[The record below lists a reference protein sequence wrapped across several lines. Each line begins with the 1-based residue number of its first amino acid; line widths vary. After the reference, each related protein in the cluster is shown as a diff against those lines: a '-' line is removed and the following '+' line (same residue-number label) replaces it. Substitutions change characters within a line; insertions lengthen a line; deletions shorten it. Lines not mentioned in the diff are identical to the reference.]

1 MNRNEPMFATNFWPD
16 VAINLCLS
24 QIWFSKINYYNYLK
38 ASSMLVAKKLPL
50 GWGSTLNL
58 VLKHGF
64 LEGPLHLDDF
74 PIKASIYRCFPIFPM
89 VSYGFPLFVEHFPGH
104 IGWPGLPPWWG
115 VHPHLVSGCRGCWI
129 GITTFAGR
137 APMGKHQGKCVDPL
151 ISIK

>member
-89 VSYGFPLFVEHFPGH
+89 VSYGFPIVCRAFPRPHWMTGTTTVVRCAS
-104 IGWPGLPPWWG
+104 PPCVRVPRLLDWHYH
-115 VHPHLVSGCRGCWI
+115 VCWT
-129 GITTFAGR
+129 GADGQTPR
-137 APMGKHQGKCVDPL
+137 EMC
-151 ISIK
+151 